1 MFPKESGKVNGLFK
15 KCLAKLSAFPEKSR
29 QGYRTF
35 QKMSGKVA
43 GLFLK
48 KYVSGHAFP
57 RLNVRGARPDFPKK
71 AR

>member
-1 MFPKESGKVNGLFK
+1 V
-15 KCLAKLSAFPEKSR
+15 KLSDFPEKSR

-35 QKMSGKVA
+35 QKMSGEVA

-48 KYVSGHAFP
+48 KYVFWHAFF
-57 RLNVRGARPDFPKK
+57 RQNTQGARPDFPKK